1 MAAAEEDIRTELR
14 ADGVMLVTLNRPP
27 GNALNRSTR
36 AGLIAALDG
45 AGARGARAVV
55 LASMGRN
62 FSSSSAIE
70 AVVEAADGSPSLS
83 DLCQKIE
90 DHPLPVVAA
99 LKGLVSGPGADL
111 ALAAHARVAG
121 PDTRIG
127 FPEIGLGLL
136 PGGGATQRL
145 PRLIGAAEA
154 LLMLMQARPMPVEEA
169 LVAGLVDVLAE
180 GDPLEE
186 AARFAA
192 SMPGPRPVRTRVEG
206 LADFAANHA
215 ALASAEAEA
224 KRGIL
229 PAPKRL
235 VEAISAALVLP
246 FENGLAL
253 EDTLREDL
261 AESDESKGLIAA
273 ALAERRAAFLPPALA
288 GLRPQVPM
296 RLGLSGTSGQ
306 MAPLAAMALAQ
317 GLNVAWVEA
326 DQAAR
331 AANMRWIENWQAA
344 EIQAG
349 RLTSA
354 QRDADAARMQFGATP
369 DVLDGVEL
377 VIHAGAGDDQARLMR
392 WLPALPHLVCGGGGG
407 VMGLCLAPSLRLAE
421 VALPA
426 EVAPAHIGQAVILLR
441 RLGLSTVL
449 VGNMPI
455 LGRRIVTM
463 GRRAL
468 LQLLEMGVPR
478 RVIAAALD
486 GFGHAM
492 PDLPE
497 PANPAPMRSMSED
510 EVRRRWLGAM
520 ANDGM
525 RLLDARLAQR
535 PSDIDLV
542 MVAGFGFPRWRGGPM
557 HQAGR
562 RGLMVLRRDL
572 REWSAGGAEDHALW
586 APHPLIDR
594 MIEEGRRLADLDLS
608 E

>member
-1 MAAAEEDIRTELR
+1 MAAAEDDIRTELR
-14 ADGVMLVTLNRPP
+14 EDGVLLVKLNRPP
-27 GNALNRSTR
+27 GNALNRAMR
-36 AGLIAALDG
+36 AALFAALDG
-45 AGARGARAVV
+45 AEGRGARAIV

-62 FSSSSAIE
+62 FSSASAIE
-70 AVVEAADGSPSLS
+70 AVVEAAGGSPSLS
-83 DLCQKIE
+83 DLCQKLE

-111 ALAAHARVAG
+111 ALAAHGRVAG
-121 PDTRIG
+121 PEMRIG

-145 PRLIGAAEA
+145 PRLIGAAET
-154 LLMLMQARPMPVEEA
+154 LLMLMQARPMPAEEA

-186 AARFAA
+186 AIGLAA
-192 SMPGPRPVRTRVEG
+192 TMTGPRPTRARVEG
-206 LADFAANHA
+206 LVDFAANHA
-215 ALASAEAEA
+215 ALARAEVEA
-224 KRGIL
+224 KRGLL

-253 EDTLREDL
+253 EEALREDL
-261 AESDESKGLIAA
+261 AESDEAKGLIAA
-273 ALAERRAAFLPPALA
+273 ALAERRAAILPPQVAA
-288 GLRPQVPM
+288 SRPQLPA
-296 RLGLSGTSGQ
+296 RLGFSGTSGQ

-317 GLNVAWVEA
+317 GLHVAWAEP
-326 DQAAR
+326 DEAAR
-331 AANMRWIENWQAA
+331 AAHIRWIEAWQAA
-344 EIQAG
+344 EIQGG
-349 RLTSA
+349 RMTLA
-354 QRDADAARMQFGATP
+354 QRDADRARMRFGATP

-377 VIHAGAGDDQARLMR
+377 VIHGAAGEDQLRLMR
-392 WLPALPHLVCGGGGG
+392 WLPAVPHLVCGGAEGA
-407 VMGLCLAPSLRLAE
+407 MGLCLAPSLRLAE

-426 EVAPAHIGQAVILLR
+426 GAEPAPIGQAVILLR
-441 RLGLSTVL
+441 RLGMSVVL
-449 VGNMPI
+449 VGKMPI
-455 LGRRIVTM
+455 LGRRMLTY

-468 LQLLEMGVPR
+468 LQMLEMGVPR
-478 RVIAAALD
+478 RVIASALE

-497 PANPAPMRSMSED
+497 PAHPAPMRAMSED

-525 RLLDARLAQR
+525 RLLEAQIALR
-535 PSDIDLV
+535 PSDIDMV

-557 HQAGR
+557 HQAAR

-572 REWSAGGAEDHALW
+572 REWSAGGAEEQAIW

-594 MIEEGRRLADLDLS
+594 MIEEGQRLADLDA
-608 E
+608 